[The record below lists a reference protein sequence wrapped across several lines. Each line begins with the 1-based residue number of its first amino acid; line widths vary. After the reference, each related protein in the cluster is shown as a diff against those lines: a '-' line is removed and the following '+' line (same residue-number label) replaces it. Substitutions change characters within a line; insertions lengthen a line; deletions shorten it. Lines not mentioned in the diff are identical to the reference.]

1 MQRPPAGTDFC
12 PHCDPYPSDSTHTF
26 EKLERLL
33 EPLTIFFIPLE
44 RLFVRFPRLHRTL
57 KKHMVG
63 AVFKILLA
71 VKILVEVEAE
81 DSDESLHNRALVVI
95 REARERGIQIKAIK
109 NIFGQSTNH
118 FTIQSNGVKKIFEC
132 FPHLTLDS
140 VLPVAFDDKGD
151 FKELLRKEGLP
162 YAQGSVFQDYESAV
176 RYVHTTIGFPV
187 VVKPRSG
194 SLSKHTTCDI
204 KNESELRE
212 AVAIVKIISNDFVVE
227 EFIAGE
233 VHRVTLV
240 AGKVVASCLREPPNV
255 IGDGVQSIEELVRL
269 KNQDPRRGPINKRN
283 YTLHKIPITDRTISV
298 LASQNLILPS
308 IPANGRKVYL
318 HDKVILACGADIHDT
333 TDKVH
338 PENIS
343 LFEKIGVLCAAPVIG
358 IDFITP
364 DISQPYYE
372 QRSAVLEVNS
382 LPYIDMHHYPVT
394 GQARNVAGSILDYWI
409 SCQSV

>member
-1 MQRPPAGTDFC
+1 
-12 PHCDPYPSDSTHTF
+12 
-26 EKLERLL
+26 
-33 EPLTIFFIPLE
+33 
-44 RLFVRFPRLHRTL
+44 
-57 KKHMVG
+57 MVG
-63 AVFKILLA
+63 AVFKVLLA
-71 VKILVEVEAE
+71 VKILVEVEAK

-162 YAQGSVFQDYESAV
+162 YAQGSVFQDYAPAIDYV
-176 RYVHTTIGFPV
+176 RNTIGFPV

-212 AVAIVKIISNDFVVE
+212 AVTIVKIISNDFIVE

-233 VHRVTLV
+233 VHRITLV

-255 IGDGVQSIEELVRL
+255 IGDGVQSIEELIEL

-283 YTLHKIPITDRTISV
+283 YTLHKIPITGKTTSI
-298 LASQNLILPS
+298 LASQNLTLSS
-308 IPANGRKVYL
+308 ISASGRKVYL

-338 PENIS
+338 PDNIS
-343 LFEKIGVLCAAPVIG
+343 LFEKIGALCAAPVIG